1 QSRASRYRNLDDRS
15 KMADA
20 GAAPA
25 AVAAEPGLM
34 GMNIEE
40 EKFLKEVGMKVAV
53 SSITHPLLTTKTLI
67 QLGHEPFA
75 LSTGKTLIVT
85 GRNAYFLP
93 NAFSYAKQ
101 LAETHPAGWSVLMTG
116 FDSAALALIAGRYT
130 TRWATDYLDKHFPDM
145 GGKPEN
151 IDEDERKLTDSQ
163 SFRRALRGAI
173 RDSSVRTVAVFA
185 ARPFTVVCI
194 RQIAQLIGGEGKYL
208 NAAQGLSVILGEE
221 GLGGLFSGVI
231 PQLCA
236 ELIMVWGCAFV
247 SFGAERALTRS
258 GIDQNEDKEK
268 GEKDYKEAQRLINL
282 FTPHVVSPF
291 SYPYS
296 VVSTVM
302 ACVGS
307 GLIVSFLPYNPTF
320 NNWQDAFEYLRPHGL
335 KRGARLF
342 LREQTGAVS
351 VGMDKQLY
359 ASNKHFA

>member
-1 QSRASRYRNLDDRS
+1 
-15 KMADA
+15 MADA
-20 GAAPA
+20 GAAPVAPA
-25 AVAAEPGLM
+25 AAAAADREPILGL
-34 GMNIEE
+34 NEDE
-40 EKFLKEVGMKVAV
+40 EKFLKETAAKIAV
-53 SSITHPLLTTKTLI
+53 SSVTHPLLTTKTLM
-67 QLGHEPFA
+67 QLGHEPFS

-101 LAETHPAGWSVLMTG
+101 LAETHGAGWSVLMTG
-116 FDSAALALIAGRYT
+116 FDSGALALIAGRYA
-130 TRWATDYLDKHFPDM
+130 TRWATKYIDAHFPEM
-145 GGKPEN
+145 GGKAEFEG
-151 IDEDERKLTDSQ
+151 EDERKLTDEQ
-163 SFRRALRGAI
+163 SFRRMLRAAI
-173 RDSSVRTVAVFA
+173 RDSTVRTVAVFA

-208 NAAQGLSVILGEE
+208 NVMQGLRVIHTEE

-231 PQLCA
+231 PQLVA
-236 ELIMVWGCAFV
+236 ELIMVWGCHAV
-247 SFGAERALTRS
+247 TYAAERALTRS
-258 GIDQNEDKEK
+258 GMDQGDDKEK
-268 GEKDYKEAQRLINL
+268 AEKDYKEAQRLIHL
-282 FTPHVVSPF
+282 FTPHIVSPF

-307 GLIVSFLPYNPTF
+307 GLVVSFLPYNPTF
-320 NNWQDAFEYLRPHGL
+320 NNWQDCYSYLRPHGL